1 MAHEHEQV
9 MQAGRNAADI
19 APAAEGIAGGSAA
32 ESGSPDHDLAR
43 RLEATERDC
52 AESKDRYLRLCAEF
66 ENYKKLAQR
75 DQTDYAKY
83 AAEKVIKELLPV
95 ADNLERAIAHARSAN
110 ADPVIVNGL
119 DLIARQLQDAL
130 QKAGAEPIAALGKP
144 FDPSLHQ
151 ALAQM
156 ESSEHEPET
165 VIEEAQRGYV
175 LHGRILRPSLVT
187 VSKTPA
193 S

>member
-1 MAHEHEQV
+1 LKTI
-9 MQAGRNAADI
+9 RSWRS
-19 APAAEGIAGGSAA
+19 GIR
-32 ESGSPDHDLAR
+32 H
-43 RLEATERDC
+43 
-52 AESKDRYLRLCAEF
+52 
-66 ENYKKLAQR
+66 
-75 DQTDYAKY
+75 YAKY